1 MFTVFKK
8 ILNKSNITDDDLSKI
23 NDFIFCRW
31 LSGNPNSLLVANVI
45 NYYHKLP
52 LKIKVKFVE
61 ELIGN
66 KIKYIPYP
74 KQEKTEDL
82 KYICHYFNISEDK
95 ARMYAE
101 FLKEEDFEYLRNLE
115 KQNG

>member
-74 KQEKTEDL
+74 KGEKSKNSLEN
-82 KYICHYFNISEDK
+82 ISRYFNISEEK
-95 ARMYAE
+95 ANLYLE
-101 FLKEEDFEYLRNLE
+101 FLSKEDLKYLEDLYM
-115 KQNG
+115 Q

>member
-74 KQEKTEDL
+74 KGEKSKNSLEN
-82 KYICHYFNISEDK
+82 ISRYFNISEEK
-95 ARMYAE
+95 ANLYLE
-101 FLKEEDFEYLRNLE
+101 FLSKEDLKYLEDLY
-115 KQNG
+115 KQ

>member
-74 KQEKTEDL
+74 KVEKSKNSLEN
-82 KYICHYFNISEDK
+82 ISRYFNISEEK
-95 ARMYAE
+95 ANLYLE
-101 FLKEEDFEYLRNLE
+101 FLSKEDLKYLEDLY
-115 KQNG
+115 KQ

>member
-8 ILNKSNITDDDLSKI
+8 ILNKSDITDDDLSKI

-74 KQEKTEDL
+74 KGEKSKNSLEN
-82 KYICHYFNISEDK
+82 ISRYFNISEEK
-95 ARMYAE
+95 ANLYLE
-101 FLKEEDFEYLRNLE
+101 FLSKEDLKYLEDLY
-115 KQNG
+115 KQ